1 MLTVFL
7 DQACR
12 VVAKDTFGW
21 IPELDT
27 CINTSISVF
36 HCAQSMRNF
45 AAVKALT
52 ALEGAVVVT
61 QVMAAEAPTQ
71 ALQLFV
77 QHLCQPY
84 YKT

>member
-1 MLTVFL
+1 MLSYGNAAHIVFL

-21 IPELDT
+21 IPELD
-27 CINTSISVF
+27 
-36 HCAQSMRNF
+36 
-45 AAVKALT
+45 T

-77 QHLCQPY
+77 QHLCQLGKPDGGVS
-84 YKT
+84 KAGHTLHSSDPTP